1 MSNNPNDMFGNNR
14 NGSSSTSKSK
24 FKSKTESTFD
34 MFNINTKGAKQDTK
48 DVFDYAKEQVT
59 EFSKFQI
66 KTTAQTMKNIAD
78 ITVTTYSKIY
88 VQLESMHKSYLSG
101 VISREAEA
109 AKSVAKYW
117 TDARNSSSSSTKPG
131 TILGSNGQPISSN
144 TVSNTSSNKS
154 ASESVDIS
162 GFMKS
167 LDGSLNNK
175 VSNFGSHLD
184 KSLSKSTSGI
194 GDAVSKGA
202 EKGTSAGV
210 SLAVSVI
217 SGIIKIG
224 KQYLDIWLKRFDEGI
239 NKIYQTYEST
249 YTNVS
254 VIMDQNQEQYMS
266 WQTQARDSLKSMSL
280 DNNIAISKVMEQLD
294 ETTKLGISGQ
304 KAQNKALSDSI
315 SKTIAP
321 FVEVTSDAYTD
332 LQLKLGDSFVTSM
345 NGLVDAVNDQAGSSR
360 FISKNINS
368 ILQELEPIAMNAKDD
383 RFAQQ
388 FGEMAAMIDSAVSS
402 GVMTMDEASKMKEEV
417 MGMTDPYK
425 AITEGSVLQKQIV
438 ASGVDT
444 RDPAALM
451 EAYMKTAGEWS
462 EQASSQSDIARG
474 AMGDSLGIGSKF
486 MTYFADRWDTDIA
499 SQMSSSGRN
508 IGDVQL
514 AGQIKQNNLAN
525 DKYTTETAQH
535 TIGAENSMLEVA
547 QFKQKYPD
555 AYEILKSILGTLTGI
570 AGAKLLKSGFD
581 LVSKLFGK
589 GDGGTISKVG
599 SKALNS
605 IKNLSSK
612 ALSGIKS
619 AGSKAL
625 SGIKS
630 VGGKA
635 ISGAAKVGSKALT
648 NLAGA
653 SGGSAGLGVAGATA
667 GLAVA
672 AGGTVAAVD
681 GIKNASNKQAGTGS
695 RVASGVQAGAGIAAA
710 GAGVAATGLL
720 LASNPVG
727 WAVLG
732 VGAAALGVAVA
743 AKGISKALDKTSA
756 ATKEV
761 TASYDNQLK
770 QMKENQKEEKKNQKE
785 QLKEQKKQLEDL
797 TSLED
802 KKKYAVENGII
813 SEEDAKSLTE
823 EGFNKIFDEYQKSE
837 KEYLK
842 KKQDA
847 EKKQLEELKSK
858 QEEETQKASED
869 NEKELLKQISDLES
883 QGDEG
888 KDKVYDILKNAGA
901 SDKALKKYK
910 SGEWT
915 AEGILN
921 GKGGGIGFFNTQ
933 KDLMKN
939 LDTEDWK
946 AITSSAG
953 LDQDKFKVA
962 NMSTDEKAAKDAK
975 YAELKAIVDQG
986 EGDNP
991 TSKERYQSALEQL
1004 KKDFSDGKGGYAPP
1018 SMYAAGNPFV
1028 ASDQLAYLHQGEAV
1042 LTKTQN
1048 KNYRSVASSIP
1059 FLSKV
1064 FGGGLFGGSLAGDK
1078 SEEDSSRTDIIT
1090 AINENVNKLVE
1101 AILSINKSQSQD
1113 TVDYNSGMINRN
1125 AIANRGYDQ
1134 NLVSLSP
1141 SIATSTK

>member
-131 TILGSNGQPISSN
+131 SILGSNGQPISSN

-154 ASESVDIS
+154 TSESVDIS

-202 EKGTSAGV
+202 EKGTSAGA
-210 SLAVSVI
+210 SII
-217 SGIIKIG
+217 SGIINGAVKVIG
-224 KQYLDIWLKRFDEGI
+224 DILDIWLERFDKGI

-254 VIMDQNQEQYMS
+254 VIMDQNQDQYMS

-294 ETTKLGISGQ
+294 VTTKLGISGQ

-315 SKTIAP
+315 TKTIAP
-321 FVEVTSDAYTD
+321 FVDVTTDAYTD

-388 FGEMAAMIDSAVSS
+388 FGEMAAMLDTAVSEGS
-402 GVMTMDEASKMKEEV
+402 LTMDQASKMKEQITNV
-417 MGMTDPYK
+417 VNDPYG
-425 AITEGSVLQKQIV
+425 AITSGDIIQRQVV

-444 RDPAALM
+444 TDVSAVASEILKTSGYWTDQFGQNERIQAGAA
-451 EAYMKTAGEWS
+451 
-462 EQASSQSDIARG
+462 
-474 AMGDSLGIGSKF
+474 GDALGIGSGYLTGLNDVGFGKNSAF
-486 MTYFADRWDTDIA
+486 SAIL
-499 SQMSSSGRN
+499 SGKN

-514 AGQIKQNNLAN
+514 AGQTMQNNLAN
-525 DKYTTETAQH
+525 DKYTTRTAQYD
-535 TIGAENSMLEVA
+535 ISAENAALGVA
-547 QFKQKYPD
+547 QFRQKYPD
-555 AYEILKSILGTLTGI
+555 AYQILENILKELKNKFGDIVSSITN
-570 AGAKLLKSGFD
+570 
-581 LVSKLFGK
+581 LFGGK
-589 GDGGTISKVG
+589 GSSLSKVG
-599 SKALNS
+599 GKALNS

-672 AGGTVAAVD
+672 AGGTIAAVD